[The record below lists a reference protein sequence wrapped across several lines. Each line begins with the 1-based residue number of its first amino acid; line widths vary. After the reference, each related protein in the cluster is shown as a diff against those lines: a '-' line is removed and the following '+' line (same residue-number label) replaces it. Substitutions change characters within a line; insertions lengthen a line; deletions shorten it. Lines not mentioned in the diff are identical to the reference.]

1 METVH
6 KDFAKPIVDAIDALN
21 AKERRQ
27 ILIELE
33 AGSLSYS
40 KILQKTRLEKGTLNY
55 HLKKLVASGLLRR
68 YLREGKLYTSFYEVT
83 NLGRRLIEGILNAF
97 RPSPWVAIASST
109 VTTIDFK
116 SSEGTYYD
124 RERPFELQNVISY
137 YSIRSRIDRLRIY
150 PVYYFLFDASSSTS
164 PTIEG
169 ETVNYPKSETA
180 PRVNPT

>member
-1 METVH
+1 MEAVH

-40 KILQKTRLEKGTLNY
+40 EILQKTRLEKGTLNY

-83 NLGRRLIEGILNAF
+83 TLGRRLIEGILSAF
-97 RPSPWVAIASST
+97 KPFPYNEIDTST
-109 VTTIDFK
+109 TTP
-116 SSEGTYYD
+116 T
-124 RERPFELQNVISY
+124 RNFE
-137 YSIRSRIDRLRIY
+137 SIFLALLDRLLEY
-150 PVYYFLFDASSSTS
+150 ESVPVESTNYIFYNITNKLADTSSSASMTA
-164 PTIEG
+164 IER
-169 ETVNYPKSETA
+169 ESVTVKVAPPK
-180 PRVNPT
+180 RRKR